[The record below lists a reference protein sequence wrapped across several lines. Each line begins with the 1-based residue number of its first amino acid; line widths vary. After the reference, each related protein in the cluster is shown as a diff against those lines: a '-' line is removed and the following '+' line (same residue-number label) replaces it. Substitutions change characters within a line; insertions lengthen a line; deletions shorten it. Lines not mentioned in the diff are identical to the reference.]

1 MSTME
6 QPEASN
12 VRKLRSQLAALC
24 SGLHLTDTVLF
35 RKERT
40 PSYHERI
47 ACKTIIRQIQYFW
60 FFLRWE
66 MMMLTM
72 MVLAMMV
79 LMTDAFTHNA
89 NKT

>member
-6 QPEASN
+6 QPEAS
-12 VRKLRSQLAALC
+12 VRELRSQLAALC

-40 PSYHERI
+40 PSYRERI
-47 ACKTIIRQIQYFW
+47 ACKTIIRQIPYFW
-60 FFLRWE
+60 FFLCRE

-79 LMTDAFTHNA
+79 LMTNAFTHDA